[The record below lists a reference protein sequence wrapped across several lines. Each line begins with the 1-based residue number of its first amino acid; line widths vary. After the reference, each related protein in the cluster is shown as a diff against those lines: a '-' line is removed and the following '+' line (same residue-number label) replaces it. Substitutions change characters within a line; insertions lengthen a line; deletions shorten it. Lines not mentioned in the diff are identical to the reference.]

1 MNDLKKNINKSKIEK
16 NSIAEKPG
24 KEKNGKDKNGKDK
37 NGKDKTGHGRKDNSV
52 NVLQSDRSD
61 TRSPRRHWL
70 RFAGCMLI
78 TAVIV
83 AAGII
88 VPDRLLSVKRAMLY
102 NNQVTVAADDIE
114 PFGEAYN
121 STKNRLLSV
130 IRFQNERD
138 GHDIDVAYVDR
149 DEKSNGID
157 GAALYQKGIDKLS
170 KFFEKID
177 GVSFS
182 EDNMYYVTVIK
193 ADNRD
198 IYEMEIE
205 MNGGSDERGDDVSI
219 YDDMYAAAD
228 MYITSDV
235 ESGLPLTCTIFAQ
248 YRDLLE
254 LWRSVI
260 SAYQETL
267 GIDWTDVTDY
277 TANGYGDGDVRSSAD
292 GSISGSAASEDK
304 GYDPGYDYGNEAGVT
319 AGGYDGGVY
328 YSFKAI
334 STDGVF
340 MLMGQIDGMGD
351 GSYIFT
357 FRLTERY

>member
-1 MNDLKKNINKSKIEK
+1 MNDVKKNLKKSKIEK
-16 NSIAEKPG
+16 IQW
-24 KEKNGKDKNGKDK
+24 
-37 NGKDKTGHGRKDNSV
+37 H
-52 NVLQSDRSD
+52 
-61 TRSPRRHWL
+61 RRHWL
-70 RFAGCMLI
+70 RFAGCMLV

-88 VPDRLLSVKRAMLY
+88 VPDRLLSVKRSMLY
-102 NNQVTVAADDIE
+102 NDQVTVAADDIE

-138 GHDIDVAYVDR
+138 GHDIDVVYVDR

-182 EDNMYYVTVIK
+182 EDNMDYVTVIK

-205 MNGGSDERGDDVSI
+205 MNGGSNEYGNDVSV
-219 YDDMYAAAD
+219 YDDMYATAD

-235 ESGLPLTCTIFAQ
+235 ESGLPLTCTIFTQ
-248 YRDLLE
+248 YTDLLE
-254 LWRSVI
+254 LWRSVL

-277 TANGYGDGDVRSSAD
+277 TANGYSDGGASSSVD
-292 GSISGSAASEDK
+292 GNISGSSAPEDK

>member
-1 MNDLKKNINKSKIEK
+1 MNDLKKNLKKSKIEK

-24 KEKNGKDKNGKDK
+24 KEK
-37 NGKDKTGHGRKDNSV
+37 
-52 NVLQSDRSD
+52 
-61 TRSPRRHWL
+61 TRHRRHWL

-157 GAALYQKGIDKLS
+157 GAALYQKGIEKLS

-219 YDDMYAAAD
+219 YEDMYATAD

-235 ESGLPLTCTIFAQ
+235 ESGLPLTCTIFTQ
-248 YRDLLE
+248 YTDLLE
-254 LWRSVI
+254 LWRSVL

-277 TANGYGDGDVRSSAD
+277 TANGYGGGDAISAD
-292 GSISGSAASEDK
+292 DSSISGSTASEDK
-304 GYDPGYDYGNEAGVT
+304 GYDAGYDYGNGVV